1 MLAGQL
7 ALTAA
12 AVFTGAAIYVNVAE
26 QPARLTLDTR
36 SLLAEWKPSYQ
47 RGAIMQASLA
57 AISGALGII
66 AYFMTWD
73 WRWLIGAA
81 LILAPW
87 PFTML
92 IIMPTN
98 NILKATTPETANEQT
113 RGLILQWG
121 RLHAVRTALG
131 IAATAVFAWILI

>member
-57 AISGALGII
+57 IIAGALGII

-81 LILAPW
+81 LILASW

-98 NILKATTPETANEQT
+98 NILKATAPETANEQT

>member
-26 QPARLTLDTR
+26 KPARLTLDTR

-57 AISGALGII
+57 IIAGILGII

>member
-57 AISGALGII
+57 IVAGALGII

-98 NILKATTPETANEQT
+98 NILKATAPETANEQT